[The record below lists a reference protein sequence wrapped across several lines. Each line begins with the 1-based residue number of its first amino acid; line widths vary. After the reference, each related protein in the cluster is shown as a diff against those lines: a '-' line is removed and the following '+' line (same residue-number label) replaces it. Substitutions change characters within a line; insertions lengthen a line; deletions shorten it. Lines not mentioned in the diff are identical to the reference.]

1 MTKWPLTKM
10 TVLGFHVAL
19 SVIVCVVWRKLGP
32 TLSPSQYL
40 ERRIVVYFVAEER
53 DEVEQDSGTRKKKKK
68 GNAGGSKI
76 FLGLRHLTKEDCQ
89 SLPFHTDFRILLD
102 LTCATVFVFAC
113 TWLLRVVMP
122 WLIAGEAN
130 LALLWV
136 AVLAA
141 YCSKAALSITAL
153 FFQPT
158 VKSEGEICVACAVG
172 GFVCSVCVLSVG
184 GDDVAHGLP
193 QGILSIHQYT
203 SDYISPGALG
213 VIVHVI
219 LSLVAGVLGGVLV
232 FPSFRLA
239 QQHCKAVEDGSIKQM
254 LMCHLHMCT
263 LLLAALLQIRP
274 VVRYVLQELLQLPA
288 DPQYVQLLQ
297 SALLAVHLA
306 MRALLAA
313 THTQS
318 YLNTTLSRLPRPAHK
333 RGTAQEVDAAMQAVQ
348 SVSGYLGVV
357 LLQYC
362 VSAAVLACG
371 LMLQTGLAHD
381 MARWPLLER
390 FSNYLLNYSVV
401 AMSLF
406 CLVGMAYFGKR
417 PNPS

>member
-1 MTKWPLTKM
+1 MA
-10 TVLGFHVAL
+10 VLGVHVAL

-32 TLSPSQYL
+32 TFSLSQYL

-53 DEVEQDSGTRKKKKK
+53 EEVEQDSGTRKKKKK
-68 GNAGGSKI
+68 GGSKI
-76 FLGLRHLTKEDCQ
+76 FLGLRHLTKDDCY
-89 SLPFHTDFRILLD
+89 SLPFHTEFCILLD
-102 LTCATVFVFAC
+102 LMCATVFVFAC
-113 TWLLRVVMP
+113 TWFLSLVMP
-122 WLIAGEAN
+122 WTIAGEAN

-172 GFVCSVCVLSVG
+172 GFVCSVCVLSLG
-184 GDDVAHGLP
+184 GDDMAHGLP
-193 QGILSIHQYT
+193 QGILALHHYT
-203 SDYISPGALG
+203 SDYISPRALG

-219 LSLVAGVLGGVLV
+219 LSLVAGVLGSVLV

-239 QQHCKAVEDGSIKQM
+239 QQHCQAVQEGSVKQM
-254 LMCHLHMCT
+254 LMCYLHMSS
-263 LLLAALLQIRP
+263 LLLAALLQVRP
-274 VVRYVLQELLQLPA
+274 VVRYVLQELLQVPA
-288 DPQYVQLLQ
+288 DPRYVQLLQ
-297 SALLAVHLA
+297 SALLTVHLV

-313 THTQS
+313 AHTQS

-362 VSAAVLACG
+362 VSAAALTCG
-371 LMLQTGLAHD
+371 LMLQTGLARD
-381 MARWPLLER
+381 IARWPLLER
-390 FSNYLLNYSVV
+390 SSNFLLNYSVV
-401 AMSLF
+401 AMSVF
-406 CLVGMAYFGKR
+406 CLVGMAYFGRK
-417 PNPS
+417 PTLS